1 MVVLKSLPF
10 FIMRKTLG
18 GIFAGVIILN
28 LLATGA
34 LNININLTVKTLI
47 TMVKRL
53 PELVVTEQEPPKKRT
68 PITKKQ

>member
-1 MVVLKSLPF
+1 
-10 FIMRKTLG
+10 MRKTLG

-53 PELVVTEQEPPKKRT
+53 PELVVTEDQEAPKKKT